1 TLHGNKYLKTAMITA
16 AMAAK
21 STKQTGLRDF
31 YWRLCSRMG
40 KQKANV
46 ALAHKLLRIIYVMI
60 QTGATYQE
68 YKKSQRTEDTLTPKI

>member
-1 TLHGNKYLKTAMITA
+1 
-16 AMAAK
+16 
-21 STKQTGLRDF
+21 
-31 YWRLCSRMG
+31 MG